1 MTITARTDSEKAAEQ
16 TRISLEYQLNTQR
29 RRQQHH
35 GVVVTP
41 IEVTD
46 FIIRSL
52 VHQLKTERGRDP
64 DQGIEWLDPFA
75 GTGIFTARLLQ
86 IVELSPERK
95 RDLAENCIAVEID
108 PDAAQTCFDNLARVH
123 HEETGHRGF
132 IRVIC
137 ADTFA
142 LDPDYDLWSDDY
154 GHPGVIHLPT
164 KH

>member
-1 MTITARTDSEKAAEQ
+1 MRTDAEKSAEQ
-16 TRISLEYQLNTQR
+16 QRISLEYQTSTNR

-41 IEVTD
+41 TEVTD
-46 FIIRSL
+46 FIIQSL
-52 VHQLKTERGRDP
+52 IHQLKTERGRDP
-64 DQGIEWLDPFA
+64 DQGIEWLDPFG

-86 IVELSPERK
+86 IAPLSPDRK
-95 RDLAENCIAVEID
+95 RELAENCIVIEID
-108 PDAAQTCFDNLARVH
+108 PDAAQVCFENLIRVH
-123 HEETGHRGF
+123 REETGHEGF
-132 IRVIC
+132 VRVLC

-142 LDPDYDLWSDDY
+142 LDPQYDLWADHY